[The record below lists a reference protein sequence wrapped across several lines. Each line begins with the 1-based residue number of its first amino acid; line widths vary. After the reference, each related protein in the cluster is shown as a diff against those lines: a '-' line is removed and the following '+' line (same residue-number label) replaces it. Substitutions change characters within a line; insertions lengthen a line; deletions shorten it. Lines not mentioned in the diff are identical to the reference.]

1 MKNEFFYLG
10 TLTKPFGLKGD
21 LCAFFD
27 TDNPENYTNLTA
39 VFLDLDG
46 EKLPFNIERIQY
58 RGNRQFVI
66 KFQDI
71 EANEAKDYA
80 QVDLYLPLNELP
92 PLQGNRFYF
101 HEVIGFKVIDANFGE
116 VGICKEFLE
125 VSNNPIMLVNHQE
138 TEVLIPASQQFI
150 ERVDRENKV
159 LYINAPEGLIDV
171 YLQEK

>member
-27 TDNPENYTNLTA
+27 TDNPENYTNLTS
-39 VFLDLDG
+39 VFLDLDD
-46 EKLPFNIERIQY
+46 EKLPFNIERIHY

-71 EANEAKDYA
+71 EANDAKDYA
-80 QVDLYLPLNELP
+80 QVDLYLPLSELP

-101 HEVIGFKVIDANFGE
+101 HEVIGFKVVDANFGE

-125 VSNNPIMLVNHQE
+125 VSNNPIMLVDYQE

-150 ERVDRENKV
+150 EKVDRENKV

>member
-39 VFLDLDG
+39 VFLDLDD

-58 RGNRQFVI
+58 RGNRQFII

-80 QVDLYLPLNELP
+80 QVDLYLPLSDLP

-101 HEVIGFKVIDANFGE
+101 HEVVGFKVVDSNFGE

-150 ERVDRENKV
+150 EKVDRENKV